1 MRWARLPLQSW
12 PEEPVTCGSL
22 GGKER
27 CQGITLIELVVIV
40 MIIVTIAAIGF
51 PAYTKY
57 RDNARLTQAISDLH
71 TMEHDILIYQAY
83 SGTFPTSLAD
93 IGKDTLLDP
102 WGYPYQYLNI
112 STANKGAVRK
122 DQHLN
127 PLNTDFDLY
136 SVGADGQTMPQI
148 NNKVSLDDVIRAL
161 NGAYI
166 GLASE
171 F

>member
-1 MRWARLPLQSW
+1 MWARFPLQSW
-12 PEEPVTCGSL
+12 PEESVTCGSL
-22 GGKER
+22 GEKDR
-27 CQGITLIELVVIV
+27 CQGITLVELVFI
-40 MIIVTIAAIGF
+40 MLILVTIAAIGF

-57 RDNARLTQAISDLH
+57 RDNARLTQAISDLR

-93 IGKDTLLDP
+93 VGDNNLLDP
-102 WGYPYQYLNI
+102 WGYPYRYLNI
-112 STANKGAVRK
+112 SLAQQGAVRT
-122 DQHLN
+122 DQHGN

-136 SVGADGQTMPQI
+136 SVGADGQTNPQI
-148 NNKVSLDDVIRAL
+148 NYPTSLDDVIRAL

>member
-1 MRWARLPLQSW
+1 MELMVVMAML
-12 PEEPVTCGSL
+12 VTL
-22 GGKER
+22 AAM
-27 CQGITLIELVVIV
+27 GI
-40 MIIVTIAAIGF
+40 

-57 RDNARLTQAISDLH
+57 RENARIVQAISDLH
-71 TMEHDILIYQAY
+71 TLEHDILIQEGY
-83 SGTFPTSLAD
+83 SGKLPASLD
-93 IGKDTLLDP
+93 EVGKSNFRDP
-102 WGYPYQYLNI
+102 WGRPYVYLNI
-112 STANKGAVRK
+112 SLASNGDIRK

-136 SVGADGQTMPQI
+136 SVGKDGKTKPQI
-148 NNKVSLDDVIRAL
+148 NNQDSLDDVVRTL